1 MKDYRRRIK
10 FMIAWIATEYPEY
23 YERGTV
29 QVTVQQ
35 KGDPSVH
42 FFDCER
48 DFIFSGMNVEV
59 IKAFLSVHKTKANG
73 KHCSQVNLQKYHD
86 AIQFGAE
93 EGRQAL
99 PQPRSGQVKK
109 TPIKPFHLL
118 KPSRLPGPLKKK
130 FQLEWKPI
138 FAMMEET
145 PDLMIPSGSS
155 PLSPEFIRES
165 FDKGTAYLKSRA
177 SYIWTLKKNQRL
189 KRGQL
194 VSGANVSSTRQF

>member
-1 MKDYRRRIK
+1 MCD
-10 FMIAWIATEYPEY
+10 
-23 YERGTV
+23 
-29 QVTVQQ
+29 VTVQFNSQ
-35 KGDPSVH
+35 PHITVQ
-42 FFDCER
+42 
-48 DFIFSGMNVEV
+48 ITFSLVPEGYQFPK
-59 IKAFLSVHKTKANG
+59 KALWDTG
-73 KHCSQVNLQKYHD
+73 WELWLRGQPNLE
-86 AIQFGAE
+86 ICC
-93 EGRQAL
+93 
-99 PQPRSGQVKK
+99 PRSGQVKK

-177 SYIWTLKKNQRL
+177 SYIWTLKKI
-189 KRGQL
+189 KG
-194 VSGANVSSTRQF
+194 